1 MKIFHKLTS
10 RFALVSLALII
21 QIAVLLLFT
30 TKFQGSL
37 FAVNAVMRLFSLVVA
52 SIMLNQP
59 SNPAMKLTWM
69 VFILVLPIFGSL
81 LYLITGGKR
90 PAKKLRHAIEAS
102 QQNCK
107 SYIADKS
114 SALLDLK
121 SENEELYMQAGYL
134 ESEGFPIYRN
144 TDCRY
149 FELGDTAF
157 PMMLNE
163 LEKAE
168 KFIFMEYFI
177 LAEGEML
184 GKIISVLERKAR
196 EGVDVRLIYDDV
208 GSIFNLPR
216 GFDKKLEAKGIKCH
230 AFNPFVPFIS
240 SVMNNR
246 DHRKIMVIDSKVAF
260 SGGVNLADEY
270 INKIERFGHW
280 KDNVFMI
287 KGDGVRGFTLLFLE
301 MWNAFE
307 AKDEALDKFMPPA
320 GYRAVQ
326 HGYVQPFGDSPLDD
340 EQTSE
345 NVYINAIMSAK
356 RYIYIFTPYL
366 IPDNEMTTVLCLA
379 AKKGV
384 DVRLILPGIPDK
396 KMVYSMTKSYYGRLI
411 KSGVKIYKYSRGFV
425 HSKGFV
431 SDDVIGVLGS
441 INLDFRSLYHHF
453 ECGCVLYNSPIV
465 LEIKKDALETIKE
478 CEKIEKYQKF
488 DGIIG
493 STYHAILRLLAPLV

>member
-1 MKIFHKLTS
+1 M
-10 RFALVSLALII
+10 ALLI
-21 QIAVLLLFT
+21 QVAVLFLLT
-30 TKFQGSL
+30 TQFQESL
-37 FAVNAVMRLFSLVVA
+37 FAVNAAMRLFSLVVA

-90 PAKKLRHAIEAS
+90 PAKKLRRAIEAS
-102 QQNCK
+102 QQKCK
-107 SYIADKS
+107 SCISEDS
-114 SALLDLK
+114 TALLGLK
-121 SENEELYMQAGYL
+121 SENEELYVQARYL
-134 ESEGFPIYRN
+134 ESEGFPIYKN
-144 TDCRY
+144 TDAEY
-149 FELGDTAF
+149 FDLGDTAF
-157 PMMLNE
+157 PVMLSE

-177 LAEGEML
+177 LADGQLLSE
-184 GKIISVLERKAR
+184 IVAVLERKAR
-196 EGVDVRLIYDDV
+196 AGVDVRLIYDDV
-208 GSIFNLPR
+208 GSIFNLPSD
-216 GFDKKLEAKGIKCH
+216 FQKQLEAKGIKCH

-301 MWNAFE
+301 MWNAFRSQD
-307 AKDEALDKFMPPA
+307 AALDKFMPEY
-320 GYRAVQ
+320 GYKAIH

-340 EQTSE
+340 EHTAE

-356 RYIYIFTPYL
+356 KYIYIFTPYL
-366 IPDNEMTTVLCLA
+366 IPDNEISTVLCLA

-384 DVRLILPGIPDK
+384 DVRLILPAVPDK
-396 KMVYSMTKSYYGRLI
+396 KMIYSMTKSYYGRLI
-411 KSGVKIYKYSRGFV
+411 SSGVKIYKYTPGFV

-431 SDDVIGVLGS
+431 SDDVIGCLGS

-453 ECGCVLYNSPIV
+453 ECGCVFYNSPIV
-465 LEIKKDALETIKE
+465 LEIKRDALETIKE
-478 CEKIEKYQKF
+478 CERIEKYQKF
-488 DGIIG
+488 KGIIG